1 MMPSRPAQNKKTET
15 VMREKKKKVIIRNV
29 ISVRGIIE

>member
-15 VMREKKKKVIIRNV
+15 VMREKKKVIIRNV